1 VADYSNHRI
10 VEWKRDT
17 TIGQVVAG
25 ENGQG
30 NQNNQLNGPTDVIVN
45 KKNDCLIICDYRNK
59 RVVKWPRRNGTSGET
74 IISKVSCIGLFMD
87 NDENIYVSDYRKHEV
102 RRWQI
107 GNTNGTVVAGGN
119 GAGKR
124 LDQLNHP
131 YCIFVDQDHS
141 VYVSDG
147 KNHRVMK
154 WMKDAKEGIVVAGGR
169 GNGGDLTQLTYPCGL
184 IVDQLGTVYVAD
196 QGNHRVMRWLKGAT
210 QGSAV
215 VGANGVGGQANHL
228 HGPMDLSFDRQN
240 NLYVVDQK
248 NCRIQK
254 FDLDR
259 KTN

>member
-1 VADYSNHRI
+1 
-10 VEWKRDT
+10 
-17 TIGQVVAG
+17 
-25 ENGQG
+25 
-30 NQNNQLNGPTDVIVN
+30 
-45 KKNDCLIICDYRNK
+45 
-59 RVVKWPRRNGTSGET
+59 
-74 IISKVSCIGLFMD
+74 
-87 NDENIYVSDYRKHEV
+87 
-102 RRWQI
+102 
-107 GNTNGTVVAGGN
+107 
-119 GAGKR
+119 
-124 LDQLNHP
+124 
-131 YCIFVDQDHS
+131 
-141 VYVSDG
+141 
-147 KNHRVMK
+147 MK